1 MFCYKC
7 GTRIPDGGKF
17 CPACGTAAQG
27 STAASQPAPQTVEPF
42 PQPSPITQAT
52 SNGAMPFED
61 YRSLLEGRLG
71 IGQFVPEL
79 NAWMYYSEEF
89 RIKWGASKMKK
100 YVFLSAFEK
109 LDAQALRTYS
119 DACIKHAL
127 KIYQGLPRGFQTGV
141 GSFAIAASNVVGQDA
156 VDLALQI
163 PPKHYAAFELPVIAD
178 LQNRRICHMQRTPM
192 WGALLWKDI
201 RNFATACAK
210 FE

>member
-1 MFCYKC
+1 MRKNAVKRWISLALLLCLGVINAFPC
-7 GTRIPDGGKF
+7 G
-17 CPACGTAAQG
+17 AAAV
-27 STAASQPAPQTVEPF
+27 SYTH
-42 PQPSPITQAT
+42 
-52 SNGAMPFED
+52 
-61 YRSLLEGRLG
+61 L
-71 IGQFVPEL
+71 
-79 NAWMYYSEEF
+79 
-89 RIKWGASKMKK
+89 
-100 YVFLSAFEK
+100 
-109 LDAQALRTYS
+109 
-119 DACIKHAL
+119 
-127 KIYQGLPRGFQTGV
+127 FQTGV